1 MIRLANALGAE
12 KLLPETITLKLVP
25 FSLRVPLQHL
35 VGKHGAVVTGTSTIE
50 PRQFSLEGRI
60 YHPGDKERIRQDL
73 DALLAFLM
81 HPPIEVY
88 REHHHDRCLIAYPLG
103 APQDWIDRGAEL
115 ALQIPMVA
123 PDPYWYGQEVVV
135 ELNGTQ
141 VITVDGTA
149 PACPLIKTAS
159 SAIGLMVVNVTT
171 DQEILVEGETGVIEV
186 DSYNYTVT
194 VDDVSR
200 LDLVNDDWLLA
211 GFELVPGQNELMTTT
226 PITLTYRPRWY

>member
-123 PDPYWYGQEVVV
+123 PDPYWYGPEVKVTIS
-135 ELNGTQ
+135 GTQ
-141 VITVDGTA
+141 TITVDGTA

-159 SAIGLMVVNVTT
+159 SVIGLMVVNVTT

-194 VDDVSR
+194 VDGVSR

-211 GFELVPGQNELMTTT
+211 GFELVPGQNELITTT